1 MRRMVNSTYPPGEI
15 KLRFAVADPP
25 TSERG
30 ASVRRRQRYL
40 VLGFVLSFVPVSV
53 SIASPA
59 SADCTGAGY
68 ATVCAQGEVRGGGPT
83 PPSAGTYYPSYCA
96 DPWYCDDGWDL
107 DVVIGRPGGPG
118 GIGGGGGIG
127 PRR

>member
-1 MRRMVNSTYPPGEI
+1 
-15 KLRFAVADPP
+15 
-25 TSERG
+25 
-30 ASVRRRQRYL
+30 VRLRQRCLTLGL
-40 VLGFVLSFVPVSV
+40 VLTLAAVGVISG
-53 SIASPA
+53 APA

-83 PPSAGTYYPSYCA
+83 PPSSGPTYPGYCA

-107 DVVIGRPGGPG
+107 DVIVPPRPPLRP
-118 GIGGGGGIG
+118 GGGGGIG